1 MARRKLDYST
11 LGSVFV
17 SGLVVA
23 CLLTFLYLQLGGACQ

>member
-1 MARRKLDYST
+1 MAKRKLDYPT

-17 SGLVVA
+17 SGLVVG